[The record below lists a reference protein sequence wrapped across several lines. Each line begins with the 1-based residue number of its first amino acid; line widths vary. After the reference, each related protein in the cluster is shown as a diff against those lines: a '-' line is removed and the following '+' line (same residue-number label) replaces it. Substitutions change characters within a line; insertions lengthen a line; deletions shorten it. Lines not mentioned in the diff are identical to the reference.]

1 MERISEEDLDE
12 AVLKLSSA
20 DQVFVCGV
28 RSSYAFANWFA
39 FALDLVIGKTR
50 LYHSNIDNILL
61 RMSELSKNSVMVV
74 FSFHRYIIETINIA
88 RLAKQQGLFIIA
100 FIDSSPSQI
109 TEFSDI
115 VLSIQL
121 NIKSTLDATPI
132 VFSLMNSIVSKIT
145 IQNYE
150 LFKNEWKNLILW
162 KHKAYFRT
170 TKSKI
175 HL

>member
-28 RSSYAFANWFA
+28 RSSYAFA
-39 FALDLVIGKTR
+39 LDLVIGKTR

-61 RMSELSKNSVMVV
+61 LMSELSKNSVMVV

-100 FIDSSPSQI
+100 FIDSSPSQT

>member
-28 RSSYAFANWFA
+28 RSSYAFA
-39 FALDLVIGKTR
+39 LDLVIGKTR

-61 RMSELSKNSVMVV
+61 LMSELSKNSVMVV

-115 VLSIQL
+115 ALSIQL

-132 VFSLMNSIVSKIT
+132 VFSLMNGIVSKIT

-150 LFKNEWKNLILW
+150 LFKNE
-162 KHKAYFRT
+162 
-170 TKSKI
+170 
-175 HL
+175 